1 MSCSQVKRTTFPGS
15 LPTSTVLV
23 MTDGRPFRF
32 AVQATRAASGS
43 EWHDTARLAEDLG
56 YSTLFSADH
65 YMDRGPAAQQL
76 APIASL
82 ASAAAV
88 TNTLRIGCRVFC
100 IDYHVSAAFAKETAT
115 LVFLSDGRLELGI
128 GAGWSEDE
136 YQAMGLVFDAP
147 GRRIDKLEDVIS
159 PLKAHWSGEELACK
173 GEFVN

>member
-1 MSCSQVKRTTFPGS
+1 MA
-15 LPTSTVLV
+15 
-23 MTDGRPFRF
+23 DGRPFRF

-43 EWHDTARLAEDLG
+43 EWHDTARLAEELG

-100 IDYHVSAAFAKETAT
+100 IDYHVPAVLVKEAAT
-115 LVFLSDGRLELGI
+115 LDVLSDGRLEFGI
-128 GAGWSEDE
+128 GAGWSEHE
-136 YQAMGLVFDAP
+136 YEAMGLRFDPP
-147 GRRIDKLEDVIS
+147 GRRVDKLQEVVA
-159 PLKAHWSGEELACK
+159 LFKATEVMLATRD
-173 GEFVN
+173 GNAP